1 MIKPGRTAK
10 VAAYAVLFHK
20 MNLLSK
26 EQTDAI
32 VKLQK

>member
-10 VAAYAVLFHK
+10 VAACAVLFHK

-26 EQTDAI
+26 EQSEAI
-32 VKLQK
+32 IKLQK